1 MNQIFV
7 FIQIA
12 GQGNHHAETQA
23 QGEKYLPQNE
33 DEQFGGNLAEVRLQI
48 ESNPFHRA
56 RQGNVAHDHG
66 NQEQKQ
72 QRHQVF
78 RRFFNTAN
86 DAFAQNPSV
95 SRHKQQRIKRDFPR
109 AVFDVFGKEAFR

>member
-1 MNQIFV
+1 MGEHNRQTLEHQSRTGIRGNAEAEERRENHKARQYGDDGIGNCRDNCGLNQIFV

-56 RQGNVAHDHG
+56 RQGNVAYDHG
-66 NQEQKQ
+66 NQE
-72 QRHQVF
+72 
-78 RRFFNTAN
+78 
-86 DAFAQNPSV
+86 
-95 SRHKQQRIKRDFPR
+95 
-109 AVFDVFGKEAFR
+109 